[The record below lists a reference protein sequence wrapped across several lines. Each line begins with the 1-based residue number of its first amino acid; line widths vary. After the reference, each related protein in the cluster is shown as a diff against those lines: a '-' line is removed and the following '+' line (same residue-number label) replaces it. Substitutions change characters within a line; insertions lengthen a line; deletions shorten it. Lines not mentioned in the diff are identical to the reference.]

1 MASSGN
7 PNLQP
12 QSGGGGFG
20 LNKLFKP
27 SSGPM
32 PQHLQ
37 NMNVVATPPSPNTTN
52 LLHHLLSRP
61 NPLRRLRRRTSR
73 LPPLSLHLLGHINPS
88 APSSPSPA
96 RLLSSK
102 VPKGRRLNGT
112 NLVYDINVRLPSEV
126 QPQLEVTPITKYAS
140 DPDLVLGSQIAVNRN
155 YICYGLKFGNIRIL
169 NINTA
174 LRSLLRGH
182 TQRVTDMAFFFAE
195 DVHLLASA
203 SVDGQFFVWKINEGP
218 DDEDKPQI
226 FGKVVIAIQI
236 VGQEEPKHPR
246 VCWHPHKQEILMVA
260 IGNRIL
266 KIDTMKFT
274 KIEGFSAK

>member
-1 MASSGN
+1 
-7 PNLQP
+7 
-12 QSGGGGFG
+12 
-20 LNKLFKP
+20 
-27 SSGPM
+27 
-32 PQHLQ
+32 
-37 NMNVVATPPSPNTTN
+37 
-52 LLHHLLSRP
+52 
-61 NPLRRLRRRTSR
+61 
-73 LPPLSLHLLGHINPS
+73 
-88 APSSPSPA
+88 
-96 RLLSSK
+96 
-102 VPKGRRLNGT
+102 
-112 NLVYDINVRLPSEV
+112 
-126 QPQLEVTPITKYAS
+126 
-140 DPDLVLGSQIAVNRN
+140 
-155 YICYGLKFGNIRIL
+155 
-169 NINTA
+169 
-174 LRSLLRGH
+174 
-182 TQRVTDMAFFFAE
+182 MAFFFAE